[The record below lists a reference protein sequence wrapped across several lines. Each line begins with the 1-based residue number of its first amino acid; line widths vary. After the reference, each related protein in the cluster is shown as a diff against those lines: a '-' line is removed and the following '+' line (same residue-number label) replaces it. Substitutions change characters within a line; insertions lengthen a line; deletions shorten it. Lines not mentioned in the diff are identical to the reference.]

1 MGKSAGARIAASTA
15 SASAGSFVEEAEAV
29 ARRVADAGL
38 RDVEDDVVSFS
49 EAAPVRRV
57 AERKIAVTGRSREV
71 PVASAAGEGA
81 GGCSVSAGT
90 VAGAGAGAGSS
101 SSSRFS
107 MRLVSL
113 PPGTHRFW
121 RFSSPLASL
130 SA

>member
-1 MGKSAGARIAASTA
+1 MPDWEMSNTMWR
-15 SASAGSFVEEAEAV
+15 
-29 ARRVADAGL
+29 
-38 RDVEDDVVSFS
+38 VSFS

-57 AERKIAVTGRSREV
+57 AERKIAVTGRSREL
-71 PVASAAGEGA
+71 PGTSAAGEGA
-81 GGCSVSAGT
+81 AGCGAIGGAA
-90 VAGAGAGAGSS
+90 AGAGAEAGSS